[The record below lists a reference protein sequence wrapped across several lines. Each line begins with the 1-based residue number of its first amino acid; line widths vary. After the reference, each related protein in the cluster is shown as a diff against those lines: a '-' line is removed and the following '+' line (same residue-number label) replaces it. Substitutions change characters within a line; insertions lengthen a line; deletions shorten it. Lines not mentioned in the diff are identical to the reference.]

1 MLKILQ
7 NNNLCNVLIIVIR
20 YFGGILLGTGGLV
33 RAYSE
38 SLQEAIKK
46 TQIIEKC
53 EGEEVL
59 LKLEYGEFEKL
70 KYYCE
75 KAKINIADVKYLE
88 NIECKVEILE
98 NHLEQ
103 LLKELEQKNIK
114 IMENKLICKKFI
126 TLL

>member
-1 MLKILQ
+1 M
-7 NNNLCNVLIIVIR
+7 LIIVIR